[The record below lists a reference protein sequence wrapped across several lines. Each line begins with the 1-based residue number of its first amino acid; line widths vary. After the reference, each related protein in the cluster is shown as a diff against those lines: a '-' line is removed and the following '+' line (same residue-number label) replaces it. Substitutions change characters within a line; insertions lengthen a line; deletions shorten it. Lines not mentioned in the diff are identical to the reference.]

1 MLGRGGDAGRAQ
13 ERYGGGWGARPGRTA
28 TREGRARIREKIVDE
43 EKKERKEG
51 TLWSCLFFIFIY

>member
-43 EKKERKEG
+43 EKKKEKKEHYG
-51 TLWSCLFFIFIY
+51 HVFFFIY